1 MQAYW
6 EFFTG
11 ANHMD
16 STKNEIPDGKLS
28 FDIDVPKAEDLE
40 LEGTAAVNSAEFLV
54 ISDEDGLKRAT
65 FEMNAYT
72 KRIKELEKAR
82 KTITGPLDASKKA
95 VMNLFRPAIDG
106 YTQAAGIIKHAIG
119 RYVTEQERIA
129 AEARA
134 KAEAIAAEERRKLE
148 EQAKAAEA
156 AQAPEAAAV
165 IRETA
170 ALVTAAPAVTAPAKV
185 KGMSVKKVWKGQVV
199 DLPAFLKAAAE
210 NPALAAL
217 VEVKQGALDK
227 FISANGGTVTIPG
240 VEVRQETQ
248 VASLS
253 R

>member
-1 MQAYW
+1 
-6 EFFTG
+6 
-11 ANHMD
+11 MD
-16 STKNEIPDGKLS
+16 STKNEITDGKLS

-134 KAEAIAAEERRKLE
+134 KAEAIAAQERLKLE

-185 KGMSVKKVWKGQVV
+185 KGMSIKKVWKGQVV